1 MGRPLSTAI
10 AFLLI
15 FLSPMEGGGAS
26 SSPLPQTDQAL
37 RESVGARTLM
47 QEPYQIHE
55 VHCSRERSRAAWEI
69 IEEYLTPFIEKEQ
82 YQISSKCRLHPDND
96 MFREQEQ
103 HKIHAD
109 VNHWKCGFCKK
120 SFHAEKYLDQHFDN
134 RHSNLLNDSHGRC
147 LADLCG
153 ALHCDKIM
161 PSKIPKTKC
170 NPAAA
175 AKNRH
180 LCESLADNCFPI
192 NGGVSSSRLHDLF
205 LHQFCDSH
213 TCTGGRKPFS
223 RGGRKKINVYY
234 IAICILIV
242 MFLPLFYLF
251 VYLNQRQMKG
261 IQDLKRISKTSHKKK
276 PT

>member
-1 MGRPLSTAI
+1 
-10 AFLLI
+10 
-15 FLSPMEGGGAS
+15 MEGGGAS

-47 QEPYQIHE
+47 QEPYHSHE

-69 IEEYLTPFIEKEQ
+69 IEEYLTPFVEKEQ

-161 PSKIPKTKC
+161 ASKIPKTKC